1 MPFFFLFLCLSD
13 FTFDIFYT
21 YSIHRKSKRVR
32 ERKTSFPIFT
42 IFCVSLLG
50 ILSKSSNSILKNGL
64 LLKRVCFFL
73 LIFLLKNFY
82 YYFYS
87 SVYFIFKEK
96 EMSLNDYIFLFC
108 LFFHLPPKKSNSDC
122 HLFCVSLMQNKWET
136 RVARQNDVLLLWSV
150 PHMVKKLKISFRWKK
165 KKLPTILFFFNC
177 PTVPPSCCISI
188 FIMPRWLVRDSLL
201 LCHLFPP
208 SRSSLFL
215 PNNSFTVNKKK
226 KQTNNQ
232 IDKKGGKNVSI
243 LGSEMYVSIVLCV
256 QWRFYTFWS
265 AGQEK
270 KKTSKNWILS
280 SRSLANPSTIIVVW
294 FPSLVFASSK

>member
-1 MPFFFLFLCLSD
+1 MIVALLKASPQINFDFKISRAKIYMSFFFLFLCLSD

-73 LIFLLKNFY
+73 LIFLLTNFY

-136 RVARQNDVLLLWSV
+136 RVARQT
-150 PHMVKKLKISFRWKK
+150 MCCCCGR
-165 KKLPTILFFFNC
+165 C
-177 PTVPPSCCISI
+177 PI
-188 FIMPRWLVRDSLL
+188 W
-201 LCHLFPP
+201 
-208 SRSSLFL
+208 
-215 PNNSFTVNKKK
+215 
-226 KQTNNQ
+226 
-232 IDKKGGKNVSI
+232 
-243 LGSEMYVSIVLCV
+243 
-256 QWRFYTFWS
+256 
-265 AGQEK
+265 
-270 KKTSKNWILS
+270 
-280 SRSLANPSTIIVVW
+280 
-294 FPSLVFASSK
+294 